1 MKKQVRAVSDGVGDA
16 VFSRSDAGAPAQET
30 LLEERI
36 GEMAKDSGFAYYL
49 VAEFPRGDRNGF
61 VANCLASNW
70 PQELIALY
78 DEVDLFYC
86 CNLVSGLKRTIMPVF
101 CDTSPFES
109 TAANQENER
118 LSSLFRD
125 HGLKNTFAFTLHDAD
140 LRQYIFAFS
149 GDRRDFPR
157 DETMSQVFRAMEFLD
172 LFAQH
177 NPVDRPSESL
187 SNREIE
193 CLRWSAAGKS
203 SDEIAIIL
211 DLSSHT
217 VVGYLKSAMRKLDS
231 VNRMQAVARAFRFR
245 LL

>member
-16 VFSRSDAGAPAQET
+16 VFSRSDAGAPVRAT
-30 LLEERI
+30 LIDERI
-36 GEMAKDSGFAYYL
+36 GEMAKGSGFAYYL
-49 VAEFPRGDRNGF
+49 VAAFPRGDRNGF
-61 VANCLASNW
+61 VDNCIASNW

-78 DEVDLFYC
+78 DEIDLFYC
-86 CNLVSGLKRTIMPVF
+86 CNLVSRLKRSIMPVF
-101 CDTSPFES
+101 CDKSPFEG
-109 TAANQENER
+109 TAANQENLR
-118 LSSLFRD
+118 LTTLFRD
-125 HGLKNTFAFTLHDAD
+125 HGLKNTFAFALHDAE

-149 GDRRDFPR
+149 GDRPDFPR
-157 DETMSQVFRAMEFLD
+157 DETMSQLFRAMEFLD

-177 NPVDRPSESL
+177 NPIDRPKESL

-231 VNRMQAVARAFRFR
+231 VNRMQAVARAFRYR